1 MTLRQG
7 LKPHGFFRLSSVRG
21 LLRNVA
27 WPRLGTDRSG
37 GGKARNQSPHSG
49 MLITGRCQARSGF
62 HAACKGMNGPQLA
75 VGTLGSGNTRLFRGL
90 LLGNVPT
97 RSEAFP
103 ALFFHRAPRTLAVDW
118 LPVPSLRKIA
128 RTVANTVVFLP
139 AVLHG
144 GTGKHDFVVQGTR
157 TILLHSAQ
165 NVKCFGLPG
174 GFFASRWAKA
184 DTRLTPGVETAGAC
198 GGLKPS
204 PVNTLALV
212 VTRNL
217 RGGL

>member
-1 MTLRQG
+1 
-7 LKPHGFFRLSSVRG
+7 
-21 LLRNVA
+21 
-27 WPRLGTDRSG
+27 
-37 GGKARNQSPHSG
+37 
-49 MLITGRCQARSGF
+49 MLITGRCQARSDF
-62 HAACKGMNGPQLA
+62 HASCKGMNGPQLA
-75 VGTLGSGNTRLFRGL
+75 VGILGSGNTRLLRGL

-103 ALFFHRAPRTLAVDW
+103 ALFVHRATLPKAVDW

-128 RTVANTVVFLP
+128 RTVANMVVFLP

-157 TILLHSAQ
+157 TSLLYSAQ
-165 NVKCFGLPG
+165 NVKRFGLPG
-174 GFFASRWAKA
+174 GFFASRRAQA

-204 PVNTLALV
+204 PVSRWLPAFAQWVDAPPPAHISEQEARETAGEDAVYRGTKFRGASNRKAATLLNF
-212 VTRNL
+212 RPRRLQWLN
-217 RGGL
+217 R